1 MKTMKRPLT
10 ESHRARILIVDDHPL
25 VRSGLRL
32 LIDCE
37 PDLAV
42 CGEAGDAAEALRLL
56 ETQKPDLLIVDLS
69 LKDSS
74 GLDLIKRIKGRNSTV
89 KMLVSSMFEEGLYAE
104 RVLSAGALGYVHK
117 QEGMD
122 RVIEAI
128 RCVLSGRVWL
138 SAAMSDRM
146 LRRMTAAPT
155 PPTQSPVHTLSD
167 RELEIFEM
175 IGRGR
180 STKDIARQLHLSVK
194 TVETHREK
202 IKAKLGLKSAAE
214 LSRAAYLWVAENGG

>member
-1 MKTMKRPLT
+1 MKRPAPET
-10 ESHRARILIVDDHPL
+10 NRARILIVDDHPL
-25 VRSGLRL
+25 VRSGLKL

-42 CGEAGDAAEALRLL
+42 CGEAANANEAMRLL
-56 ETQKPDLLIVDLS
+56 ESQKPDLLIVDLS
-69 LKDSS
+69 LKESS
-74 GLDLIKRIKGRNSTV
+74 GLELIKRIKARSPEA
-89 KMLVSSMFEEGLYAE
+89 KMLVSSMFEEALYAE
-104 RVLSAGALGYVHK
+104 RVLSAGALGFVHK
-117 QEGMD
+117 QEGME

-138 SAAMSDRM
+138 SSAMSERM
-146 LRRMTAAPT
+146 LRRMTVSQPT
-155 PPTQSPVHTLSD
+155 ASQSPVHTLSD
-167 RELEIFEM
+167 RELEVFEQ

-180 STKDIARQLHLSVK
+180 ATKDIARQLHLSIK

-214 LSRAAYLWVAENGG
+214 LNRASFQWVADQGG

>member
-1 MKTMKRPLT
+1 MKHTAT
-10 ESHRARILIVDDHPL
+10 GTHRARILIVDDHPL

-37 PDLAV
+37 PDLTV
-42 CGEAGDAAEALRLL
+42 CGEAANVTEAMRLV
-56 ETQKPDLLIVDLS
+56 ESEKPDLLIVDLS
-69 LKDSS
+69 LKESS
-74 GLDLIKRIKGRNSTV
+74 GLELIKRIKSKNADV
-89 KMLVSSMFEEGLYAE
+89 KMLVSSMFEESLYAE

-138 SAAMSDRM
+138 STAMSDRM
-146 LRRMTAAPT
+146 LRRMTISQG
-155 PPTQSPVHTLSD
+155 PPTQSPVHSLSD
-167 RELEIFEM
+167 RELEVFEQ

-180 STKDIARQLHLSVK
+180 STKDIARQLHLSIK

-202 IKAKLGLKSAAE
+202 IKAKLDLKSASE
-214 LSRAAYLWVAENGG
+214 LSRAAVQWILEQGG